1 MKFRSWSKSSRRL
14 TYRLHEPNQDGPG
27 ALTPDPRITHTMETN
42 QIVVSS
48 GTNSVAAY
56 HKQATDVAG
65 VCKDIVQETA
75 QKIGG
80 RKYVRVEGWQAIATA
95 HGCVASAR
103 DVERIEGGWRAIGE
117 VRRMDNGNVI
127 ATAEGFLGED
137 EPVWAKRPE
146 YAKRAMCQ
154 TRAIS
159 RACRSAFAHVVVLI
173 GGGLETTPA
182 EEVPSEG
189 FADVHPKPAP
199 RLVDATDVI
208 DVVPERIRNIAE
220 DTVKLHTPDAKLRK
234 KQPVAAAEDGADMTE
249 ATLIEVQEK
258 HGEGK
263 KGPWTCWKATLEIN
277 GRKVYPST
285 FEADLGD
292 VLNSCDPGDTLMV
305 KLAERPYTDRN
316 GETKKGYDLVF
327 ATKANVPAKAEDK
340 VIEWGTKE
348 EDSDS
353 IPF

>member
-1 MKFRSWSKSSRRL
+1 
-14 TYRLHEPNQDGPG
+14 
-27 ALTPDPRITHTMETN
+27 MESN

-48 GTNSVAAY
+48 GTNNVAAY

-103 DVERIEGGWRAIGE
+103 DVEKIDGGWRAIGE

-182 EEVPSEG
+182 EEVPAEG
-189 FADVHPKPAP
+189 FNDRPAAAPTYQHKTAPAP
-199 RLVDATDVI
+199 RLVDESDVI
-208 DVVPERIRNIAE
+208 DVEPVRVEPKAPI
-220 DTVKLHTPDAKLRK
+220 RK
-234 KQPVAAAEDGADMTE
+234 KQPAAQLEDGADWQTARFIKGNRQDKTSKAGKAYTQWGAFVE
-249 ATLIEVQEK
+249 IEGSEK
-258 HGEGK
+258 AEWLNTINREVGETIDALE
-263 KGPWTCWKATLEIN
+263 KGENVLLQVTVDDY
-277 GRKVYPST
+277 GRKLAAIRTADVPSKH
-285 FEADLGD
+285 ED
-292 VLNSCDPGDTLMV
+292 
-305 KLAERPYTDRN
+305 
-316 GETKKGYDLVF
+316 
-327 ATKANVPAKAEDK
+327 KAE
-340 VIEWGTKE
+340 EA
-348 EDSDS
+348 EDLQE

>member
-1 MKFRSWSKSSRRL
+1 
-14 TYRLHEPNQDGPG
+14 
-27 ALTPDPRITHTMETN
+27 METN
-42 QIVVSS
+42 QIVVSNGS
-48 GTNSVAAY
+48 NSVAAY

-189 FADVHPKPAP
+189 FADNGYSNGHKPAP
-199 RLVDATDVI
+199 RLVDAEIVEE
-208 DVVPERIRNIAE
+208 PRIISRDMKSGEYKRAE
-220 DTVKLHTPDAKLRK
+220 PARK
-234 KQPVAAAEDGADMTE
+234 KQPAAAVDEGADWQTARFIKGNRQDKTSKAGKSYTQWGAFVEIEGSEKAEWLNTINREVGETIDALENGENVLLQVMTDDY
-249 ATLIEVQEK
+249 
-258 HGEGK
+258 
-263 KGPWTCWKATLEIN
+263 
-277 GRKVYPST
+277 GRKLAAIRTSDVPSKH
-285 FEADLGD
+285 EEKAAEKD
-292 VLNSCDPGDTLMV
+292 V
-305 KLAERPYTDRN
+305 
-316 GETKKGYDLVF
+316 
-327 ATKANVPAKAEDK
+327 
-340 VIEWGTKE
+340 EWGNGSD
-348 EDSDS
+348 DSDS

>member
-1 MKFRSWSKSSRRL
+1 LQPRRGI
-14 TYRLHEPNQDGPG
+14 R
-27 ALTPDPRITHTMETN
+27 THTMETN

-95 HGCVASAR
+95 HGTVASAR
-103 DVERIEGGWRAIGE
+103 DVEKIEGGWRAIGE
-117 VRRMDNGNVI
+117 VRRMDNGQVI

-182 EEVPSEG
+182 EEVPHEG
-189 FADVHPKPAP
+189 FADAPRPVAYKRPTTPAP
-199 RLVDATDVI
+199 RATDEDVI
-208 DVVPERIRNIAE
+208 DV
-220 DTVKLHTPDAKLRK
+220 TPVRVEAKAPIRK
-234 KQPVAAAEDGADMTE
+234 KQPVAAMDEGADWEE
-249 ATLIEVQEK
+249 ATLIEKSTKSGQ
-258 HGEGK
+258 GA
-263 KGPWTCWKATLEIN
+263 KGPWTVWKATLEMDN
-277 GRKVYPST
+277 GKKIYPST
-285 FEADLGD
+285 FDAELGA
-292 VLNSCDPGDTLMV
+292 VLEECQ
-305 KLAERPYTDRN
+305 E
-316 GETKKGYDLVF
+316 GETILVQIAAREYEDKKTGEMKKGYDL
-327 ATKANVPAKAEDK
+327 KAVSRQDVPAKAEDK
-340 VIEWGTKE
+340 DIEWGGGKE
-348 EDSDS
+348 ESDDS

>member
-1 MKFRSWSKSSRRL
+1 
-14 TYRLHEPNQDGPG
+14 
-27 ALTPDPRITHTMETN
+27 METN
-42 QIVVSS
+42 QLVVSS
-48 GTNSVAAY
+48 GSNSVAAY

-189 FADVHPKPAP
+189 FADVHSKPAP
-199 RLVDATDVI
+199 RLVDADVI
-208 DVVPERIRNIAE
+208 DVEHESVRPKKLWAERSDEPI
-220 DTVKLHTPDAKLRK
+220 RK
-234 KQPVAAAEDGADMTE
+234 KQPVAQPMDGADMTE

-277 GRKVYPST
+277 GRKLYPST
-285 FEADLGD
+285 FEADLGA
-292 VLNSCDPGDTLMV
+292 VLNECEAGDTLLV

-327 ATKANVPAKAEDK
+327 ATKANVPSKTEDKAEE
-340 VIEWGTKE
+340 VA
-348 EDSDS
+348 EDD

>member
-1 MKFRSWSKSSRRL
+1 
-14 TYRLHEPNQDGPG
+14 
-27 ALTPDPRITHTMETN
+27 METN
-42 QIVVSS
+42 QIVVPS
-48 GTNSVAAY
+48 GTNTVAAY
-56 HKQATDVAG
+56 HRQATDVAG
-65 VCKDIVQETA
+65 VCKDIVHQTA
-75 QKIGG
+75 QAIGG

-182 EEVPSEG
+182 EEVPHEG
-189 FADVHPKPAP
+189 FVDVGPNGKTVNAARLIDAEIVEEPRIVSRDMKSGEYKRAEPA
-199 RLVDATDVI
+199 
-208 DVVPERIRNIAE
+208 
-220 DTVKLHTPDAKLRK
+220 RK
-234 KQPVAAAEDGADMTE
+234 KQPVAQPQDGADMTE
-249 ATLIEVQEK
+249 ATFLGVEEK

-263 KGPWTCWKATLEIN
+263 KGPWTCYKATLEIN
-277 GRKVYPST
+277 GRKLYPST
-285 FEADLGD
+285 FEADLGA
-292 VLNSCDPGDTLMV
+292 VLRECEEGDTVMV
-305 KLAERPYTDRN
+305 KLSERQYTDRN
-316 GETKKGYDLVF
+316 GEQKKGYDLIFV
-327 ATKANVPAKAEDK
+327 TRNDVPNKAASAQV
-340 VIEWGTKE
+340 E
-348 EDSDS
+348 EDAADD

>member
-1 MKFRSWSKSSRRL
+1 M
-14 TYRLHEPNQDGPG
+14 N
-27 ALTPDPRITHTMETN
+27 THKMENN

-48 GTNSVAAY
+48 ATNTVAAY
-56 HKQATDVAG
+56 HRQATDVAG
-65 VCKDIVQETA
+65 VCKDIVHQTA
-75 QKIGG
+75 QAIGG

-182 EEVPSEG
+182 EEVPQEG
-189 FADVHPKPAP
+189 FADNHRPAP
-199 RLVDATDVI
+199 RLVDAEIVEE
-208 DVVPERIRNIAE
+208 PRIISRDMKSGEYKRAE
-220 DTVKLHTPDAKLRK
+220 PARK
-234 KQPVAAAEDGADMTE
+234 KQPAVAIEDGADWQTARFIKGNRQDKTSKAGKSYTQWGAFVEIEGSEKAEWLNTINREVGETIDALENGENVLLQVMTDDY
-249 ATLIEVQEK
+249 
-258 HGEGK
+258 
-263 KGPWTCWKATLEIN
+263 
-277 GRKVYPST
+277 GRKLAAIRT
-285 FEADLGD
+285 AD
-292 VLNSCDPGDTLMV
+292 VP
-305 KLAERPYTDRN
+305 
-316 GETKKGYDLVF
+316 TKHEE
-327 ATKANVPAKAEDK
+327 KAADK
-340 VIEWGTKE
+340 DIEWGNGSD
-348 EDSDS
+348 DSEQV
-353 IPF
+353 PF

>member
-1 MKFRSWSKSSRRL
+1 M
-14 TYRLHEPNQDGPG
+14 D
-27 ALTPDPRITHTMETN
+27 TN
-42 QIVVSS
+42 QLVVSN
-48 GTNSVAAY
+48 GTHSVAHY

-65 VCKDIVQETA
+65 VCKSIVLETA
-75 QKIGG
+75 QQIGG

-95 HGCVASAR
+95 HGTVASAR
-103 DVERIEGGWRAIGE
+103 DVERIDGGWRAIGE
-117 VRRMDNGNVI
+117 VRRMDTGQVI

-146 YAKRAMCQ
+146 YAKRAMAQ

-173 GGGLETTPA
+173 GSGLETTPA

-189 FADVHPKPAP
+189 FADSPHPKPAP
-199 RLVDATDVI
+199 RLVDADVI
-208 DVVPERIRNIAE
+208 DVEPVR
-220 DTVKLHTPDAKLRK
+220 VAKSEPIRK
-234 KQPVAAAEDGADMTE
+234 KQPVAAPVEAADMTE

-277 GRKVYPST
+277 GRKLYPST
-285 FEADLGD
+285 FEADLGA
-292 VLNSCDPGDTLMV
+292 VLNECEAGDTLMV

-340 VIEWGTKE
+340 AQELA
-348 EDSDS
+348 DDD